1 MEIVNIVNSIEIKNL
16 GFTYGEGW
24 VFRNLTVTVPRG
36 DFLAVI
42 GANGA
47 GKSTLLRIIA
57 RILEPS
63 EGTVLLYGEPVKLF
77 KEWGRI
83 GYVPQNP
90 ARQQRDFPISVR
102 EVVRLGRLG
111 GQSLF
116 KRLGH
121 TDEAAVDA
129 VLRRFELEG
138 MAQRKIGE
146 LSGGQQQ
153 KVFLARAMVRDP
165 DLLLLDEPA
174 TGVDAEAKAALYKM
188 LGDLH
193 RQGKTIVMISHDLE
207 LAAQYAVSAL
217 CLDQGLCFWGKM
229 QDAIQHRHKHRYF

>member
-77 KEWGRI
+77 KDWGRI

-90 ARQQRDFPISVR
+90 ARQQRDISANPDSSQPAP
-102 EVVRLGRLG
+102 GDS
-111 GQSLF
+111 QYIF
-116 KRLGH
+116 
-121 TDEAAVDA
+121 
-129 VLRRFELEG
+129 LRAPNPG
-138 MAQRKIGE
+138 KC
-146 LSGGQQQ
+146 
-153 KVFLARAMVRDP
+153 KK
-165 DLLLLDEPA
+165 
-174 TGVDAEAKAALYKM
+174 TG
-188 LGDLH
+188 LGDSYPPCLE
-193 RQGKTIVMISHDLE
+193 IV
-207 LAAQYAVSAL
+207 VT
-217 CLDQGLCFWGKM
+217 
-229 QDAIQHRHKHRYF
+229 